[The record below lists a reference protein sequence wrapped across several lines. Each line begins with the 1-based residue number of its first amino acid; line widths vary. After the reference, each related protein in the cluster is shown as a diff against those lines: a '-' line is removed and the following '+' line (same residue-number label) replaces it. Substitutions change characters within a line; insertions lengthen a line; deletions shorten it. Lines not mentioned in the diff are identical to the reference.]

1 MLLTIRQEVKPVLE
15 DFSYFDELAP
25 PVKHFG
31 LEVVVSA
38 IPVLPASYRLGQQLI
53 AIVDSSVRDFLDLVW
68 GETF

>member
-38 IPVLPASYRLGQQLI
+38 IPVLPASYRLG
-53 AIVDSSVRDFLDLVW
+53 
-68 GETF
+68 

>member
-1 MLLTIRQEVKPVLE
+1 MELPFVEAIAKVCLAMLLTIRQEVKPVLE

-38 IPVLPASYRLGQQLI
+38 IPVLPASYRLG
-53 AIVDSSVRDFLDLVW
+53 
-68 GETF
+68 